1 MTVLVFIYA
10 QIEPFL
16 LFSLRRRNAENNE
29 TAQKDISP
37 VSETVTKPAQTP
49 AETPDILSVLTP
61 KEREVTEFICM
72 GYTNKDIAKIMFIS
86 ENTVKDHTKKIYP
99 KMGVHSR
106 FELATL
112 VSKNRSEDN

>member
-1 MTVLVFIYA
+1 MQQVLRSRPAVPA
-10 QIEPFL
+10 DRQH
-16 LFSLRRRNAENNE
+16 AGM
-29 TAQKDISP
+29 
-37 VSETVTKPAQTP
+37 VTQARGTTMAILSMVPP
-49 AETPDILSVLTP
+49 RVPDILSVLTP